1 MAPYIE
7 REFGKVELVALGGS
21 ESVGPIAFMLS
32 DTDVYDAE
40 EGENLSEET
49 PLRAGHKLVAAE
61 EAFCSECARRALTP
75 VVLRCA
81 NVVGTNMTGWPR
93 QVAES
98 IWDGK
103 FFHFGNNN
111 ARISTVHASM
121 VATVVRKLAETLE
134 PDGKPLILNVTDGN
148 DPSVHDFAEAL
159 VLRMNNKRISTLST
173 WGQIWIGK
181 LMCGGK
187 RYKKLTTTLTFSRAR
202 LCALIDPQN
211 LPLVEYMRTHVYDQS
226 SL

>member
-1 MAPYIE
+1 MPYVE

-21 ESVGPIAFMLS
+21 ERVSPIAFMLS

-40 EGENLSEET
+40 EGENLSEDT
-49 PLRAGHKLVAAE
+49 PLRAGHRLAVAE
-61 EAFCSECARRALTP
+61 EAFCSECTRRGLTP

-93 QVAES
+93 QLAES
-98 IWDGK
+98 IWSGS
-103 FFHFGNNN
+103 FFHFGNNT
-111 ARISTVHASM
+111 ARISSVHAST
-121 VATVVRKLAETLE
+121 VATVVRKLSENLQT
-134 PDGKPLILNVTDGN
+134 DGKPLFLNVTDGA

-159 VLRMNNKRISTLST
+159 VVRMSNKRISTLST

-181 LMCGGK
+181 LMCGRK

-211 LPLVEYMRTHVYDQS
+211 LPVVEYMRTHIYDEN